1 MKTKLFLGLG
11 LVVLLIGGC
20 VVPSLHPLF
29 AERDYLYAPDVVG
42 TWVPK
47 DETDKEVWNFAE
59 DGRQYLLTHTDDKGR
74 KATFHVAAGSI
85 GTNVFL
91 DFSPLD
97 SLPGSELNGL
107 MQAHL
112 IPVHL
117 FAKLVKTNDDLTLVA
132 LDVEWLN
139 NHLKT
144 NSAALAHARQ
154 ADDAPLITA
163 STADLKK
170 FVARHAHDEKAF
182 KNAIILTAQ
191 KSAK

>member
-1 MKTKLFLGLG
+1 MKTKLFVG
-11 LVVLLIGGC
+11 LVALLFAGC

-42 TWVPK
+42 RWVPK
-47 DETDKEVWNFAE
+47 DEKDKEVWDFTE
-59 DGRQYLLTHTDDKGR
+59 DGRQYLLTHTDDRGH
-74 KATFHVAAGSI
+74 KATFHIAAGSI

-97 SLPGSELNGL
+97 PTPGTELNGL

-112 IPVHL
+112 LPVHL

-132 LDVEWLN
+132 LDVGWLN
-139 NHLKT
+139 KHLKT
-144 NSAALAHARQ
+144 NPAALAHARQ
-154 ADDAPLITA
+154 ADDAPLLTA
-163 STADLKK
+163 STAELKK

-182 KNAIILTAQ
+182 KNAVVLTAQ
-191 KSAK
+191 KPGK

>member
-1 MKTKLFLGLG
+1 MKIKLFLGLAA
-11 LVVLLIGGC
+11 LLLAGC

-29 AERDYLYAPDVVG
+29 AERDYLYAPDLVG

-47 DETDKEVWNFAE
+47 DVREKEVWDFTE
-59 DGRQYLLTHTDDKGR
+59 DGRLYLLTHTDDKGR

-97 SLPGSELNGL
+97 PTPGTEINGL

-112 IPVHL
+112 LPVHL
-117 FAKLVKTNDDLTLVA
+117 FAKLVKTNDDLALVA
-132 LDVEWLN
+132 LDVEWLEN
-139 NHLKT
+139 QLKT
-144 NSAALAHARQ
+144 NATAIAHASRG
-154 ADDAPLITA
+154 DDPPLLTA
-163 STADLKK
+163 STAELKK

-182 KNAIILTAQ
+182 KHAIILTAQ
-191 KSAK
+191 KPGK